1 MYFKSSLRNNPN
13 SNKRFS
19 SYYRLVESY
28 RNMYGRVCHRTILNV
43 GFLDEAE
50 PEPEQLNKIQKELS
64 NRVEGK
70 TDLFE
75 EQDNLVI
82 DLTEQFWERIVREK
96 RVDIV
101 DKSQPKKL
109 DLNLVKV
116 DSIKHKEV
124 REIGAEWLN
133 LQALNQLGIGDFLT
147 NLGWN
152 EQKVK
157 LTITQIIAR
166 AIYPASELKT
176 TSWIKENSGICELT
190 GYPINKITKDKLY
203 TNALDL
209 YEIKD
214 DLENYL
220 SKKTNELFEIDD
232 KIVLFDLTNTYFEG
246 EKRNSKLAQFGR
258 SKEKRSDAKIVVLAI
273 VVNPEGFL
281 KYSSVFEGNTSDPKT
296 LPTIIDNLRVKT
308 SQNKQRATVV
318 LDAGIATEENL
329 QLIEEKGYDYVCV
342 SRSKLKDYTIFE
354 GGEVQKVTTNNKDEL
369 SLQRVVNSKNTDYY
383 LMVKSPGKV
392 KKESGMNAQFEERF
406 EQELEKI
413 RHGLTTKHGTKKADK
428 VERRIGRAIEKYP
441 SVARFYKIET
451 QIDEDKNSSTITWTK
466 NEKHEQNQEQFGVY
480 FIRTNLK
487 IEQEQTLWKI
497 YNTIREIEY
506 SFRTLKT
513 DLDLRPIYHKSDK
526 STLAHLHLGLL
537 AYWLV
542 NTIRFQLKKEGINNN
557 WNELVRIAN
566 TQKIVTTTAQNQ
578 EDTTIIIKRCSE
590 PIESLTKLYDA
601 LKYKHFPFTKRKSVV
616 HKTEFKN
623 QEVQYLLDISPH

>member
-96 RVDIV
+96 RVDII
-101 DKSQPKKL
+101 DKSQPKKI

-116 DSIKHKEV
+116 DSIKHKDV

-133 LQALNQLGIGDFLT
+133 LQALNQLGIVDFLT

-157 LTITQIIAR
+157 LTLTQIIAR

-190 GYPINKITKDKLY
+190 GYPIDKITKDKLY

-273 VVNPEGFL
+273 VINPEGFL

-342 SRSKLKDYTIFE
+342 SRSKLKDYTIFD

-413 RHGLTTKHGTKKADK
+413 RHGLTTKNGTKKADK

-451 QIDEDKNSSTITWTK
+451 QIDEHKNASTITWTK
-466 NEKHEQNQEQFGVY
+466 NEKHEQNQEQLGVY

-578 EDTTIIIKRCSE
+578 ENTTIIIKRCSE

-601 LKYKHFPFTKRKSVV
+601 LKYKYFPFTKRKSVV
-616 HKTEFKN
+616 HKTEIKN
-623 QEVQYLLDISPH
+623 HETQYLLDISPN

>member
-43 GFLDEAE
+43 GFLDDPE

-75 EQDNLVI
+75 EHDNLVI

>member
-1 MYFKSSLRNNPN
+1 
-13 SNKRFS
+13 
-19 SYYRLVESY
+19 
-28 RNMYGRVCHRTILNV
+28 MYGRVCHRTILNV

>member
-1 MYFKSSLRNNPN
+1 
-13 SNKRFS
+13 
-19 SYYRLVESY
+19 
-28 RNMYGRVCHRTILNV
+28 LNV

>member
-392 KKESGMNAQFEERF
+392 KKESGMNVQFEERF

>member
-133 LQALNQLGIGDFLT
+133 LQALNQLGIGDFLM

-190 GYPINKITKDKLY
+190 GYPLNKITKDKLY

-342 SRSKLKDYTIFE
+342 SRSKLKDYAIFE

-392 KKESGMNAQFEERF
+392 KKESGMNTQFEARF

-466 NEKHEQNQEQFGVY
+466 NEKYEQNQEQFGVY

-566 TQKIVTTTAQNQ
+566 TQKIVTTTARNQ

>member
-190 GYPINKITKDKLY
+190 GYPLNKITKDKLY

-342 SRSKLKDYTIFE
+342 SRSKLKDYAIFE

-383 LMVKSPGKV
+383 LMVKSPGKI

-413 RHGLTTKHGTKKADK
+413 RHGLTSKHGTKKADK

-451 QIDEDKNSSTITWTK
+451 QIDEDKNSSTITWAK
-466 NEKHEQNQEQFGVY
+466 NEKHKQNQEQFGVY

-557 WNELVRIAN
+557 WKELVRIAN